1 LEKQVNEMERE
12 NEILM
17 RTITESRSRIRAKND
32 NVIRILNH
40 APDILQRLEKTSEQ
54 LTTCLKTI
62 QEE

>member
-17 RTITESRSRIRAKND
+17 RTITESRSRIRATND

-40 APDILQRLEKTSEQ
+40 APDILQRLEKTREQ

-62 QEE
+62 EKE